1 MTTYVHKETGKKY
14 KAVRPMDLG
23 IHMGIPINKKTY
35 IYIEKPS
42 LFLQPHGE
50 NSLMIL
56 TLEELN
62 QNFTKLEE

>member
-1 MTTYVHKETGKKY
+1 
-14 KAVRPMDLG
+14 MDLG
-23 IHMGIPINKKTY
+23 IRMGIPINKKTY
-35 IYIEKPS
+35 VYIEKPS